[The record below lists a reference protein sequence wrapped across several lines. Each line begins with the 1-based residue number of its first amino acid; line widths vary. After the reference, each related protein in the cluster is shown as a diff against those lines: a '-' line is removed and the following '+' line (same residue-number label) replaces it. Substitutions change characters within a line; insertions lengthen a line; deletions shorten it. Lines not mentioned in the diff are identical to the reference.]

1 MPETLNPIVSRE
13 AWLEARTALLAQ
25 EKALTRRLDALR
37 AERMKLPWV
46 KVDKLYIFDTPGGPK
61 TLADLFAGRSQL
73 LVQHFMFA
81 PDWDEGCVGCSLGAD
96 HIDGVLP
103 HLENHDV
110 KFTAVSRAP
119 LGKLEAFRR
128 RMGWRFD
135 WISSGDTDFNADY
148 GVAFR
153 DGAGVYNYRAGQ
165 DLPDDLPGLSAFFRD
180 ADGTVYHTYSCYAR
194 GTEVAGG
201 VFGLLDICP
210 KGRNEAGNMT
220 GWLRHH
226 DRYDGA
232 AHGCGCG
239 SQGCVI

>member
-1 MPETLNPIVSRE
+1 VNPIVSP
-13 AWLEARTALLAQ
+13 ADWLEARKALLAQ
-25 EKALTRRLDALR
+25 EKALTRQLDALR
-37 AERMKLPWV
+37 AERQQLPWV

-96 HIDGVLP
+96 HINGILP

-119 LGKLEAFRR
+119 LAKLTAFKQ

-135 WISSGDTDFNADY
+135 WVSSDNNDFNYDY

-153 DGAGVYNYRAGQ
+153 EGAQVYNYREET
-165 DLPDDLPGLSAFFRD
+165 DLPADPPGLSAFYKD
-180 ADGTVYHTYSCYAR
+180 EDGAIYHTYSCYAR
-194 GTEVAGG
+194 GTELAGG
-201 VFGLLDICP
+201 VFGLLDISP
-210 KGRNEAGNMT
+210 KGRNETGGMT
-220 GWLRHH
+220 DWLRHH
-226 DRYDGA
+226 DRYDA
-232 AHGCGCG
+232 AATACGCG
-239 SQGCVI
+239 KG